1 MKHPFFHEIFT
12 ESVRPRGS
20 GVYLLLNGAGPAAI
34 LGGLKGDLQ
43 MMLPLFVASVLA
55 VAGPSFDEAKA
66 DPSKRMAYLQAA
78 LDPLKAPAGPLKAW
92 YYVADEK
99 QMAEAQEAIKA
110 VFKAEGREFFFAKE
124 VKNIFAPLES
134 PTRRATPWYSDRVA
148 AGAGTKTGIL
158 LVGDIFALANEDE
171 AKSVLED
178 YALAVI
184 KLREGGMK
192 VGDQELDANIPA
204 LKLVSN
210 KSLLT
215 MWGQSGQLEAAS
227 KGTRKVSDGFKA
239 ELQKQYLATHNV
251 FARQYAQEKKVYDDN
266 NENTLQKEIVDF
278 LAECWKADHARIEG
292 LGLKYNLT
300 NKETQEYSL
309 EKK

>member
-1 MKHPFFHEIFT
+1 
-12 ESVRPRGS
+12 
-20 GVYLLLNGAGPAAI
+20 
-34 LGGLKGDLQ
+34 
-43 MMLPLFVASVLA
+43 MMLQLFVASVIA
-55 VAGPSFDEAKA
+55 AAGPSFDEAKA
-66 DPSKRMAYLQAA
+66 DPSKRMAHLQEH
-78 LDPLKAPAGPLKAW
+78 LDPLVFSKDKNPNGLIKAW

-134 PTRRATPWYSDRVA
+134 PVRRATPWFSDRVA

-158 LVGDIFALANEDE
+158 LVGDVFALANEDE
-171 AKSVLED
+171 ARSVIED

-184 KLREGGMK
+184 KLRENGMK

-215 MWGQSGQLEAAS
+215 MWGQSAQLEAAS

-239 ELQKQYLATHNV
+239 ELQKQYLATHNL
-251 FARQYAQEKKVYDDN
+251 FSKAYAQERKVYDDN

-278 LAECWKADHARIEG
+278 LAECWKVDHARVES
-292 LGLKYNLT
+292 LGLKFTLV